1 MKILLAFGTRPEAI
15 KMCPLILELK
25 KHTGIESVV
34 CLTGQHKEMIDPV
47 MDFFRVSA
55 DYNLEIMKDN
65 QTLSDVTIGVLEKF
79 GVVLEKEKPDLVF
92 VHGDTTTSFAVAL
105 SCFYHHIP
113 TGHVEAGLRTYDM
126 TSPFP
131 EEFNRQSVDMLSS
144 TYFAPTNTAKHNL
157 LKEGKHTDLIYVT
170 GNTVIDALRYTV
182 FEDYHS
188 KDLDWAAGK
197 RLILMTAHRRENI
210 GEPMRQMFAAI
221 RKIADENDDVRIIY
235 PIHKNPKVRE
245 IAYEYFQES
254 LNIRIIEPL
263 DVVDFHNYLAR
274 SFLVITDSG
283 GIQEEAPYFGVPVL
297 VMRNTT
303 ERPEGIESGT
313 VRLIG
318 TSEESVYANVK
329 SLLVDTEEYLKMH
342 NSINP
347 YGDGHASERIVEATI
362 GILKKG

>member
-1 MKILLAFGTRPEAI
+1 
-15 KMCPLILELK
+15 
-25 KHTGIESVV
+25 
-34 CLTGQHKEMIDPV
+34 
-47 MDFFRVSA
+47 
-55 DYNLEIMKDN
+55 
-65 QTLSDVTIGVLEKF
+65 
-79 GVVLEKEKPDLVF
+79 
-92 VHGDTTTSFAVAL
+92 
-105 SCFYHHIP
+105 
-113 TGHVEAGLRTYDM
+113 
-126 TSPFP
+126 
-131 EEFNRQSVDMLSS
+131 
-144 TYFAPTNTAKHNL
+144 
-157 LKEGKHTDLIYVT
+157 
-170 GNTVIDALRYTV
+170 
-182 FEDYHS
+182 
-188 KDLDWAAGK
+188 
-197 RLILMTAHRRENI
+197 MTAHRRENI
-210 GEPMRQMFAAI
+210 GEPMRQMLAAI